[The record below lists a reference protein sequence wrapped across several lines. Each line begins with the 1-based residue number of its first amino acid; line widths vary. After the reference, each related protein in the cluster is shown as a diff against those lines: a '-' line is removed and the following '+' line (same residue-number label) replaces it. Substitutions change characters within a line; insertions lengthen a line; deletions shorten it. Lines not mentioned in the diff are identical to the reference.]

1 MMPEYIRVTD
11 LSKVYRKHE
20 AVKHISFQVGKGQIF
35 AFLGPNG
42 AGKST
47 LSLIHI

>member
-20 AVKHISFQVGKGQIF
+20 AVKHISSMLAKADFRLSWAERGGQ
-35 AFLGPNG
+35 
-42 AGKST
+42 K
-47 LSLIHI
+47 HHD